1 MTQSRDDMLSRV
13 RAMVKDD
20 GGTWD
25 LSPNDK
31 AALRYVLRINDQVSL
46 LSDFRNSVLDC
57 VDKILGH
64 FVEGNIEG
72 NIRGEGAWRL
82 REIHSAAQEILATND
97 RLFAAQE
104 VEK

>member
-1 MTQSRDDMLSRV
+1 MTQSHDDMLSRV

-31 AALRYVLRINDQVSL
+31 AALQYVLRINEQVSL

-64 FVEGNIEG
+64 FVEG